1 MFPEPEP
8 NPELATPASFDGL
21 PPFGLNRI
29 SPEFGLTGTMGS
41 QGTQVSRRG

>member
-8 NPELATPASFDGL
+8 NPELATSASFDEL

-29 SPEFGLTGTMGS
+29 SPEIDLTGTMGS